1 MRKFETILVFCCNN
15 ERMHQTDEA
24 IVAAV
29 QQGETNEFKTLLER
43 YEAKISRYGRR
54 FLSDPEDIADLVQG
68 IFIKAYVN
76 IKSFDTQRRFS
87 PWIYRIAHNE
97 FVNALKKHKREPFF
111 VFETDTIFPKLAS
124 KEHSDDN
131 LMNSDLRATMDK
143 CLKAINTKY
152 QEVLILFFY
161 EELSYQDIADVLH
174 IPISTVGVRIKRAK
188 EELKKKYVELN

>member
-1 MRKFETILVFCCNN
+1 
-15 ERMHQTDEA
+15 MHQTDEA